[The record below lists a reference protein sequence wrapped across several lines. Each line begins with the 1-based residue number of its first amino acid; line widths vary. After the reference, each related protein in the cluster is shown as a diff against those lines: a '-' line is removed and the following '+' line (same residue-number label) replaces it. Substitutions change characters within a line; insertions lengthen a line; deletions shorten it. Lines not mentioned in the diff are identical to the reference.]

1 MARAVVTSLILIA
14 LAWPTAVAAQGSF
27 HLCYERL
34 KQVVVLHQVQGGK
47 VEEVVDDPRGREY
60 RVILQAGQSRH
71 ALRCTAKGELL
82 VEDAAE

>member
-1 MARAVVTSLILIA
+1 MVLT
-14 LAWPTAVAAQGSF
+14 WPLPAAAQGSF

-47 VEEVVDDPRGREY
+47 VEEVIDDPRGREY
-60 RVILQAGQSRH
+60 RVILQVGQSRH
-71 ALRCTAKGELL
+71 ALWCTARGELM

>member
-1 MARAVVTSLILIA
+1 MARAIVTSLILIA
-14 LAWPTAVAAQGSF
+14 LTWPTAVAAQGSF

-47 VEEVVDDPRGREY
+47 AEVVIDDPREREY

-71 ALRCTAKGELL
+71 ALWCTAKGELM
-82 VEDAAE
+82 VEDEE